1 MSFNKILVDRLKRE
15 FGVTKDLDIAERFNV
30 TPFVFSSWKRSKG
43 KLLEEVVRYGIKN
56 NLDFNKVLLGKG
68 GKESSTTILM
78 SEDLFEYC
86 MNPKEKVA
94 QLSKKNA
101 PMTKINDIGFQVI
114 SQNMEP
120 TITVSSIVFGKETTL
135 DKLKFGAVYV
145 IHVDKKGIF
154 ISRFYERI
162 KDVFI
167 FVNDNESFEK
177 FSFSKENIVGVFV
190 MDKILSN
197 L

>member
-1 MSFNKILVDRLKRE
+1 MSFNKALVERLKKE
-15 FGVTKDLDIAERFNV
+15 FAVQKDQDLAEIFNV

-43 KLLEEVVRYGIKN
+43 KLLEEVVKYGVKN
-56 NLDFNKVLLGKG
+56 NLDFNKVLLDRGER
-68 GKESSTTILM
+68 ESFVTILM

-135 DKLKFGAVYV
+135 DELKFGAFYV
-145 IHVDKKGIF
+145 IHIDKKGIF

-162 KDVFI
+162 KDAFI

-177 FSFSKENIVGVFV
+177 FSFSKQNIVGVF
-190 MDKILSN
+190 MMNKILSN

>member
-1 MSFNKILVDRLKRE
+1 MSFNKILVDRLKKE
-15 FGVTKDLDIAERFNV
+15 FGVRKDLDIAERFNV

-43 KLLEEVVRYGIKN
+43 KLLEEVVRYGIKH

-68 GKESSTTILM
+68 EKESSTPILM

-94 QLSKKNA
+94 QLSRNNA

-135 DKLKFGAVYV
+135 DNMKFGTVYV
-145 IHVDKKGIF
+145 IHVDKKGIL

-177 FSFSKENIVGVFV
+177 FSFSKENIVGVFM